1 MRSHRPQNIRGDNAI
16 GYLPKLDKD
25 PITEY
30 TTYLIYK
37 TWSYQAGAH
46 VEASSILASFHGLDC
61 PTHATEKKDNHQS
74 YLAVNFKN

>member
-37 TWSYQAGAH
+37 IWSYQAGAH